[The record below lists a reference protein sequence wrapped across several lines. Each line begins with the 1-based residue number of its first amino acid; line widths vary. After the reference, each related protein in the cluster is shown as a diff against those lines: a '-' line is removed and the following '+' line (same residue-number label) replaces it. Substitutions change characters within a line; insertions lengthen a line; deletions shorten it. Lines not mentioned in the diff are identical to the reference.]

1 MRYNFS
7 SRCVIRQD
15 PSLRIDQVKLPYTM
29 LVKTLQQR
37 IINIL
42 MRSYNMNPSQAYTI
56 WSNALVNYDDQVGQ
70 ILHNIIR
77 ESGEG
82 IPCIV
87 NRNPENP
94 CQFHIVCVKF
104 YH

>member
-1 MRYNFS
+1 MKEQG
-7 SRCVIRQD
+7 VIRQD

-87 NRNPENP
+87 NRKRDCGACGLIAYSNHMLK
-94 CQFHIVCVKF
+94 CI
-104 YH
+104 

>member
-1 MRYNFS
+1 MCEDNG
-7 SRCVIRQD
+7 VIRQD

-42 MRSYNMNPSQAYTI
+42 MRSYNMNPSQAYNI
-56 WSNALVNYDDQVGQ
+56 WSNALVEYDEQIGQ
-70 ILHNIIR
+70 ILKNIIR

-82 IPCIV
+82 IPCII
-87 NRNPENP
+87 NRKVIAEY
-94 CQFHIVCVKF
+94 VA
-104 YH
+104 